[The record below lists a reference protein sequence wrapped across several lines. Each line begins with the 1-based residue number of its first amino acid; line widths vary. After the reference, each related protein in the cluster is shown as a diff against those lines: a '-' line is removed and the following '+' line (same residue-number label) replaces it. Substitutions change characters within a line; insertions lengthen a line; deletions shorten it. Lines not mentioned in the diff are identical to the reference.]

1 MGNYSQLKK
10 AIAEVIKTN
19 GVQAITGDVLQSV
32 LLTAISTIG
41 KYSQFGGVATP
52 ETNPQTPDQNV
63 FYLATQRGVYP
74 NFNAIEIDLPAI
86 VFYNGTRWE
95 AFDIV
100 ARNQL
105 AGVLFRKSTEEEI
118 AEMITNKTYEPNV
131 IYYTVEE

>member
-1 MGNYSQLKK
+1 MGNYSQLKT

-41 KYSQFGGVATP
+41 KYAQFGGVATP

-63 FYLATQRGVYP
+63 FYLATERGVYP

-100 ARNQL
+100 ARNQF
-105 AGVLFRKSTEEEI
+105 AGILFRKSTEAEI
-118 AEMITNKTYEPNV
+118 AEMIANKTYEPNV
-131 IYYTVEE
+131 IYYVVEG

>member
-1 MGNYSQLKK
+1 MGNYAQLKK

-41 KYSQFGGVATP
+41 KYAQFGGVATP

-63 FYLATQRGVYP
+63 FYLATERGVYP

-105 AGVLFRKSTEEEI
+105 AGILFRKSTEAEI
-118 AEMITNKTYEPNV
+118 AEMIANKTYEPNV
-131 IYYTVEE
+131 IYYVVEE

>member
-1 MGNYSQLKK
+1 MGNYSQLKT

-41 KYSQFGGVATP
+41 KYAQFGGVATP

-63 FYLATQRGVYP
+63 FYLATERGVYP

-105 AGVLFRKSTEEEI
+105 AGILFRKSTEAEI
-118 AEMITNKTYEPNV
+118 AEMIANKTYEPNV
-131 IYYTVEE
+131 IYYVVEE

>member
-1 MGNYSQLKK
+1 MGNYSQLKT

-41 KYSQFGGVATP
+41 KYAQFGGVATP

-63 FYLATQRGVYP
+63 FYLATERGVYP

-105 AGVLFRKSTEEEI
+105 AGILFRKSTEAEI
-118 AEMITNKTYEPNV
+118 AEMIANKTYEPNV
-131 IYYTVEE
+131 IYYVVEG

>member
-41 KYSQFGGVATP
+41 KYAQFGGVATP

-63 FYLATQRGVYP
+63 FYLATERGVYP

-100 ARNQL
+100 ARTQL
-105 AGVLFRKSTEEEI
+105 AGILFRKSTEAEI
-118 AEMITNKTYEPNV
+118 ADMIANKSYEPNV